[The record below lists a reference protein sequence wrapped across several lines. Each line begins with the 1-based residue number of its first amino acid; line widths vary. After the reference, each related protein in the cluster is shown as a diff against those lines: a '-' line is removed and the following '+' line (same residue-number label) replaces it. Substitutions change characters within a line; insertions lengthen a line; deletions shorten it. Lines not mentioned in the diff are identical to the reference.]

1 MCQQGGENVDAFHFH
16 RDPLVQYHMG
26 NVINQLVFVE
36 KVSEKRHFLN
46 FLDFQILHFQGN
58 PTSLSQYGYFVMFC
72 SYIYLSVVF
81 DGYYLPF

>member
-36 KVSEKRHFLN
+36 KVSEKISPGMCLN
-46 FLDFQILHFQGN
+46 E
-58 PTSLSQYGYFVMFC
+58 YFKV
-72 SYIYLSVVF
+72 
-81 DGYYLPF
+81 